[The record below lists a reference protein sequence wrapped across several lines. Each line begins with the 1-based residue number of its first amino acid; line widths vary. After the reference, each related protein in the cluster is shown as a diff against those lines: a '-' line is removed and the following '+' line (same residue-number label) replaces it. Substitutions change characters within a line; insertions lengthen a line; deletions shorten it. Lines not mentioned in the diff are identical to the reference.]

1 MFYDIRLVDFDPDDG
16 DAVNPCPTSGIL
28 SSKTARSVNPR
39 YRNLISYGIK
49 GDTSARPWEVAQ
61 QIKPEIFKS
70 DIYL

>member
-39 YRNLISYGIK
+39 YRNLVSYGIK
-49 GDTSARPWEVAQ
+49 V
-61 QIKPEIFKS
+61 IFKVIFICEHVFWQ
-70 DIYL
+70 DKDVE